1 MRHSEK
7 GFTLIEVLVTFAV
20 MALAFSGIAAMGV
33 STLGADT
40 QSRQVSA
47 ATTLAQ
53 AKLEELRILRRS
65 NADWTEG
72 SHSDPDSLY
81 EDGTSGGPYT
91 REWEVE
97 QDYNNFSHLSR
108 ITVTVYWD
116 DGEVSLAS
124 LYW

>member
-1 MRHSEK
+1 MKQGER
-7 GFTLIEVLVTFAV
+7 GFTLIEVLVAFAV

-47 ATTLAQ
+47 ATALAQ
-53 AKLEELRILRRS
+53 AKLEELRILRRTD
-65 NADWTEG
+65 ADWAAG
-72 SHSDPDSLY
+72 SHSDPDSLQ
-81 EDGTSGGPYT
+81 ESGEPGGPYT

-97 QDYNNFSHLSR
+97 QDYNGFTNLSR
-108 ITVTVYWD
+108 VAVTVSWD